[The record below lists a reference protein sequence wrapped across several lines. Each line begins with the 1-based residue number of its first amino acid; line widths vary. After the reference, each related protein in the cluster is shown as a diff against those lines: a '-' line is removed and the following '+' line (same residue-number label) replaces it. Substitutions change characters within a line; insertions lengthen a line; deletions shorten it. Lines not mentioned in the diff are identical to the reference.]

1 MSFASYTG
9 STDEL
14 GAEADGGPSSPV
26 LSVDFFRADMN
37 LVGSV
42 PNGFYQPTTR
52 FIIKW
57 IEFLIALLFGI
68 LFKIYFWDFS
78 SAHGAVY
85 I

>member
-42 PNGFYQPTTR
+42 PNGFYQPTTQ
-52 FIIKW
+52 FIIK
-57 IEFLIALLFGI
+57 
-68 LFKIYFWDFS
+68 
-78 SAHGAVY
+78 
-85 I
+85 